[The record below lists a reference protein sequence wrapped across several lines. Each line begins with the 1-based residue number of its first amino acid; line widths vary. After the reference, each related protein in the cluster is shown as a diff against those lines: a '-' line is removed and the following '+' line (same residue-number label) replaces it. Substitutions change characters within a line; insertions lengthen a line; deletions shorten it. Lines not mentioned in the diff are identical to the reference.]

1 MGMELEKIIA
11 EQTDKISA
19 NISEGIAATQ
29 RAAISACKQAVFE
42 PFQVKTQAALSK
54 MRQASAQTRAKQEQ
68 QIAAKAAKQREELKQ
83 RQADRK
89 QKEETAAKKLE
100 AARKQKEE
108 SKTSETTAQALKRM
122 TQEIQNEAHGKIL
135 KKQADLE
142 RKALAREV
150 ENKRKQAAA
159 EARRDEQKQRQA
171 QREARAARATQCTP
185 VTSDRS
191 GDSVESAE
199 ATSQKCSG
207 CNLKQGKFKGERC
220 YCYLRKYKWTHAD
233 RKESKKTGDHWSV
246 IAKRKLGLE

>member
-54 MRQASAQTRAKQEQ
+54 MRQASAQTRAKQEE

-83 RQADRK
+83 RQAARK
-89 QKEETAAKKLE
+89 QKKETAAKKLE

-108 SKTSETTAQALKRM
+108 AKKSETTAQALNRM

-135 KKQADLE
+135 KKRMDLE
-142 RKALAREV
+142 RKALARET
-150 ENKRKQAAA
+150 ENKRSQAFAKFKQDERESAQAQA
-159 EARRDEQKQRQA
+159 KARRDEQKRLQA
-171 QREARAARATQCTP
+171 QREAEAATVAVATDSSEEPEEAPSDDLCTRIQKMSRRA
-185 VTSDRS
+185 
-191 GDSVESAE
+191 G
-199 ATSQKCSG
+199 
-207 CNLKQGKFKGERC
+207 
-220 YCYLRKYKWTHAD
+220 
-233 RKESKKTGDHWSV
+233 
-246 IAKRKLGLE
+246 